1 MKLNDHH
8 EDTMSTLDTAISA
21 LKSGLSGRLIL
32 PGDADYDAAR
42 AVMYGGMDFHP
53 AAIAKVRSS
62 KDMQKVLAVSAEN
75 RIEVAVRSGGHRAP
89 ATAAPRAASSSTC
102 AT

>member
-53 AAIAKVRSS
+53 AAIAKVISS

-75 RIEVAVRSGGHRAP
+75 RIPTRWPDEVAAP
-89 ATAAPRAASSSTC
+89 TRWSRC
-102 AT
+102 CGCI